1 MDKNKLWIILIIG
14 YSIDIGTLIVTKVI
28 SINIGAGLSSM
39 GFILLVGLRKKIVG
53 NDKKE

>member
-14 YSIDIGTLIVTKVI
+14 YSIVIGTLIVTKVI